1 MLSSDAMQALG
12 SRAMLLESIQ
22 GRRERVSIQELSSSS
37 GLHPNTVRTHLDSL
51 LAAGEIEREQAP
63 SVGRGRPL
71 WLYRAAVKKPSPYE
85 MLADA
90 LVHQLGQT
98 DDPKLMDH
106 AAKRWADAAATGV
119 SAVAPTDGDQA
130 VAQLMRALQNVGF
143 AVSGNPVGDEITI
156 TECPYASIV
165 EAQPRVCDVH
175 AALVTELL
183 SRSTQPISLKHLDVW
198 VKPGICVAHLNR
210 ADLTPVR
217 TIDSTN
223 IAGIGEERIDDEKQE

>member
-1 MLSSDAMQALG
+1 MLSFDAMQGLG

-22 GRRERVSIQELSSSS
+22 GRRELVSIQELSIAS

-63 SVGRGRPL
+63 SAGRGRPL

-85 MLADA
+85 MLAEA

-98 DDPKLMDH
+98 DDPALMDH

-119 SAVAPTDGDQA
+119 SGVTPSDGDEA
-130 VAQLMRALQNVGF
+130 VDQLMRALQHVGF
-143 AVSGNPVGDEITI
+143 AVSGNAVGDEITI
-156 TECPYASIV
+156 TECPYAAIV

-183 SRSTQPISLKHLDVW
+183 SRSTQPITLKRLDVW
-198 VKPGICVAHLNR
+198 VKTGICVAHLSR
-210 ADLTPVR
+210 ADLIPAR

-223 IAGIGEERIDDEKQE
+223 IAEIGAERIDDEK

>member
-1 MLSSDAMQALG
+1 MTESSSKENHLRLITARKTPVG
-12 SRAMLLESIQ
+12 
-22 GRRERVSIQELSSSS
+22 IQELSDLS

-63 SVGRGRPL
+63 SAGRGRPL

-98 DDPKLMDH
+98 DDPALMDH

-119 SAVAPTDGDQA
+119 SSVTPPDGDEA
-130 VAQLMRALQNVGF
+130 VDQLKRALQNVGF
-143 AVSGNPVGDEITI
+143 AVSSNPVGDEITI
-156 TECPYASIV
+156 TECPYAAIV

-183 SRSTQPISLKHLDVW
+183 SRSTQPITLKRLDVW

-210 ADLTPVR
+210 ADLTPAR

-223 IAGIGEERIDDEKQE
+223 IAEIGEERIDDEKKE